1 MNIGKLKAERSESGR
16 GGGARIWPREKHWG
30 LGAEMFL
37 SHVPFRIT
45 VPFLEA
51 TSLCESYSN
60 RRFSS
65 LPYAVN
71 CQNHTNNLNMND
83 FIGV

>member
-1 MNIGKLKAERSESGR
+1 MDTKNKNESGQRRNIG
-16 GGGARIWPREKHWG
+16 G
-30 LGAEMFL
+30 LGEEIFL
-37 SHVPFRIT
+37 SHAPFRIT

-51 TSLCESYSN
+51 TPLCESYSN

-71 CQNHTNNLNMND
+71 CQNYTKNSNMND
-83 FIGV
+83 VTGVLAAVVGL